1 MTPALTAVAPGT
13 AALILFGVFF
23 GLMFLRVPVAVA
35 LALACLPLLLL
46 EPNLSAMT
54 LVQETFNAYNS
65 FILLAVPFFLLTAN
79 LMNIGG
85 ITDRLM
91 LLSRTMVGHFPGGL
105 AQINVVLSIFFAG
118 ISGSSTADAASQ
130 SKLFIEA
137 QRKEGYDD
145 SFSVAI
151 TAVSAVLAVI
161 IPPSIL
167 MIVWGGVLTVSIGA
181 LFLAG
186 IMPGLLI
193 GLVQMAT
200 VHVYAKMRGYP
211 TYPRATLIEF
221 AKSLLVS
228 IPALMTPVIIIGGKI
243 FGWFTATESACI
255 AVLYAAALSMI
266 VYREMNLKGLNSALL
281 DTGKLAAV
289 ALFCVGTASAFGWLL
304 AYYQIPKAI
313 LEGVGAWHMG
323 LTTTGFFIAAVFLVV
338 GCFLDAIPAIII
350 VGTILQPLAM
360 AVHMDPVHFA
370 MIGIVSLAF
379 GLVTPPYGLCLM
391 IACSIAKIRM
401 MDALKDTM
409 IMLMPMLGVLIGVI
423 VWPDLVLFLP
433 KLISPEYL
441 K

>member
-1 MTPALTAVAPGT
+1 MTSATLSPGM
-13 AALILFGVFF
+13 AALILFGLFF
-23 GLMFLRVPVAVA
+23 GLMALRVPVAFA
-35 LALACLPLLLL
+35 LGLACLPVFFIEDRLS
-46 EPNLSAMT
+46 PQNLI
-54 LVQETFNAYNS
+54 QETFNAYNS

-79 LMNIGG
+79 LMNVGG
-85 ITDRLM
+85 ITDRLIR
-91 LLSRTMVGHFPGGL
+91 LSRSLVGHFPGGL

-130 SKLFIEA
+130 SKIFIEA

-167 MIVWGGVLTVSIGA
+167 MIVWGGLLTVSIGG

-186 IMPGLLI
+186 IIPGLLI
-193 GLVQMAT
+193 GFVQMGT
-200 VHVYAKMRGYP
+200 VHVYAKLRGYP
-211 TYPRATLIEF
+211 TYPRATLREVLASTF
-221 AKSLLVS
+221 VSL
-228 IPALMTPVIIIGGKI
+228 PALMTPVIIVGGKI

-255 AVLYAAALSMI
+255 AVLYAAVLSI
-266 VYREMNLKGLNSALL
+266 FVYREMKLKGMHEALL
-281 DTGKLAAV
+281 DTGRLSGV

-304 AYYQIPKAI
+304 AYYQIPKA
-313 LEGVGAWHMG
+313 LLAGVNAWEMG
-323 LTTTGFFIAAVFLVV
+323 LNATGFFIAGVFLVV

-350 VGTILQPLAM
+350 VGTILEPLAK
-360 AVHMDPVHFA
+360 AVHMDPIHFA

-391 IACSIAKIRM
+391 ISCSVAGMRM
-401 MDALKDTM
+401 YDALKDTM
-409 IMLMPMLGVLIGVI
+409 IMLLPMLGVLVLVI
-423 VWPDLVLFLP
+423 VWPDVSLFLP
-433 KLISPEYL
+433 RLISPEFL